1 MSKSSMHE
9 PAEDA
14 APEALEQQPL
24 QDALEGVA
32 DEGDAAGAAAQ
43 RTNASRIFLESFL
56 NKKKVKKIQSIRQV
70 VTINQRQQKV

>member
-1 MSKSSMHE
+1 MKTMSKSSMHE

-14 APEALEQQPL
+14 APE
-24 QDALEGVA
+24 GVA
-32 DEGDAAGAAAQ
+32 DEEDAAGAAAQ

-56 NKKKVKKIQSIRQV
+56 NKQKVKKIQSIRQV

>member
-1 MSKSSMHE
+1 MVTINENNHE

-14 APEALEQQPL
+14 AP
-24 QDALEGVA
+24 EGVA

-43 RTNASRIFLESFL
+43 RTNASRIFLKSFL
-56 NKKKVKKIQSIRQV
+56 NKQKVKKIQSIRQV